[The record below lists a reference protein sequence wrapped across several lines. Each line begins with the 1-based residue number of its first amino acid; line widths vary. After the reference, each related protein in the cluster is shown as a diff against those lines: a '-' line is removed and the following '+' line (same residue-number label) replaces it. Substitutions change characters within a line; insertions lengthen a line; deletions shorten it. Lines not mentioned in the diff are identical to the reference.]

1 MIALDNRRR
10 EIPEVAEAVRRGS
23 QRRPPEGG
31 RYKINC
37 EESAWPASWH
47 AGAHPFDPV
56 RRDLRMNCPVGRFT
70 SGAPS
75 ENRTRRES
83 PIADWRAHADF
94 ARAPLGSIPTV
105 CCLSLV
111 PAFREI
117 SLGLGFSSSQVN
129 FFEFFSSLEPVEGEP
144 LVQSRTVPYLARA
157 LR

>member
-94 ARAPLGSIPTV
+94 ARAQLVGALGFDVDELECGAGAVGFDSDGVLFIFGAGFQGDFV
-105 CCLSLV
+105 
-111 PAFREI
+111 
-117 SLGLGFSSSQVN
+117 GLGFFVFAS
-129 FFEFFSSLEPVEGEP
+129 
-144 LVQSRTVPYLARA
+144 
-157 LR
+157 